1 MQSQNNSDQ
10 QAKAYFAGGCFW
22 CTEAIFQ
29 MIKGVSEVT
38 NGYAGGSYES
48 PSYEEVSK
56 GQTGHAEAI
65 QITYDPKVISFEEL
79 LYVFLN
85 THDPTTK
92 DQQGA
97 DVGSQ
102 YRSVIFYSNNS
113 EKKSAQ
119 KAVIEAQ
126 EKHQDRIVT
135 EILPLKKFYQAEGY
149 HQDYYKN
156 NPNVS
161 YCKVVIDPKIQKLKK
176 DFGKYLDANNK

>member
-1 MQSQNNSDQ
+1 MEE
-10 QAKAYFAGGCFW
+10 AYFAGGCFW

-38 NGYAGGSYES
+38 NGYAGGSKES
-48 PSYEEVSK
+48 PSYEEVSS
-56 GQTGHAEAI
+56 GQTGHTEAI
-65 QITYDPKVISFEEL
+65 QITYDPKAISFDEL
-79 LYVFLN
+79 LYIFLN

-97 DVGSQ
+97 DIGSQ
-102 YRSVIFYSNNS
+102 YRSVIFYSNDS
-113 EKKSAQ
+113 EKKSAE
-119 KAVIEAQ
+119 KAVIKAQ
-126 EKHQDRIVT
+126 KKHQDRIVT

-156 NPNVS
+156 KPNAS

-176 DFGKYLDANNK
+176 DFGKYLNADN